1 MYSGISKIV
10 SLFRDYNS
18 FNMTPECERDTL
30 IDLEFIS
37 RINVGQK
44 INVRFRFFQNDGF
57 ATSLSRTFWNVDNK
71 DNTLSF
77 CDNTIKKSFNI
88 LKLCEADII
97 KYDSSSDD
105 YQKSITKIKNLL
117 KLLCKTTIG
126 LQNLQTTYAGF
137 DRFIAQI
144 SLIISEINTEI
155 EHRLPKYFDDEEI
168 NKEINR
174 DTNRAS
180 SSCENN
186 RSMSF
191 DERSRVQDDCDI
203 SKETSENKK
212 KKK

>member
-168 NKEINR
+168 NKEINK
-174 DTNRAS
+174 D
-180 SSCENN
+180 N

-191 DERSRVQDDCDI
+191 DERSRVQDDCDN